1 MPWLSVELVLGMHG
15 GSRKRFLRY
24 QAVFLQERL
33 NLLGELRHGSY
44 LGSEEY
50 SEECIERLKGEVR
63 EEKPQARSLLR
74 SRDARELAI
83 RILKGLGEEE
93 PESLLKVRKYR
104 CPNRD
109 VAIYILYQLG
119 VYLNKEIGEIFNV
132 GYTAVPGA
140 AKRGQGYVS
149 SDGPLERAVKRI
161 IADI

>member
-1 MPWLSVELVLGMHG
+1 M
-15 GSRKRFLRY
+15 
-24 QAVFLQERL
+24 
-33 NLLGELRHGSY
+33 
-44 LGSEEY
+44 
-50 SEECIERLKGEVR
+50 
-63 EEKPQARSLLR
+63 
-74 SRDARELAI
+74 
-83 RILKGLGEEE
+83 
-93 PESLLKVRKYR
+93 KVRKYR

-119 VYLNKEIGEIFNV
+119 IYLNKEIGEVFDV

>member
-1 MPWLSVELVLGMHG
+1 MS
-15 GSRKRFLRY
+15 
-24 QAVFLQERL
+24 LQKGPD
-33 NLLGELRHGSY
+33 LLGELRHGLY

-50 SEECIERLKGEVR
+50 SEECIERLKGEDK

-109 VAIYILYQLG
+109 IAIYILYQLG
-119 VYLNKEIGEIFNV
+119 IYLNKEIGEVFDV

-140 AKRGQGYVS
+140 VKRGQDYVK
-149 SDGPLERAVKRI
+149 SDGRLERAVKRI